1 MSKEITINISGLS
14 PAHHSALATQIESW
28 CLARGFSSV
37 QNCDAHNIFDEDE
50 EWVHPE
56 PADLTEAQIKI
67 TTSQLSRAGGIPR
80 FGK

>member
-1 MSKEITINISGLS
+1 MSNQIAINISGLS
-14 PAHHSALATQIESW
+14 PAHRSALAAQIEAW

-37 QNCDAHNIFDEDE
+37 ENCDAHNIFDEDE
-50 EWVHPE
+50 EQVHPE
-56 PADLTEAQIKI
+56 PADLAEACIKI